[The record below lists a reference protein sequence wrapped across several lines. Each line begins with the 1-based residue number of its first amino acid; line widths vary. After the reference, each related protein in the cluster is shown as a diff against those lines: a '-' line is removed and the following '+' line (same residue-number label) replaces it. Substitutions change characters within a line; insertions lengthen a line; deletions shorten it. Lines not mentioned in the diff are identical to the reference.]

1 MKYQRGF
8 TLVEVLIV
16 VAIIGILANIA
27 ISQVQEALW
36 RARAAS
42 IVSDFVLVRKAA
54 LEFYRDNNRM
64 PKNGTVAKPA
74 TELDPYLE
82 GKVKW
87 IAPNRWVGAYVWE
100 NWEGKKHAERT
111 GILYGFSLKQP
122 NPGLVEAIARIYDGP
137 FYETVYQKYTF
148 PITAY

>member
-1 MKYQRGF
+1 MSTQRGF
-8 TLVEVLIV
+8 TLVEVLLV

-27 ISQVQEALW
+27 IPQVQEALW

-42 IVSDFVLVRKAA
+42 IVSDFTLVRKAA

-64 PKNGTVAKPA
+64 PGNGTVARPA
-74 TELDPYLE
+74 HELDPYLE
-82 GKVKW
+82 GKVRW

-100 NWEGKKHAERT
+100 NWETKAHGRKT
-111 GILYGFSLKQP
+111 GVKYGFSLKKP
-122 NPGLVEAIARIYDGP
+122 NPELVVAIRRIYDGP
-137 FYETVYQKYTF
+137 FENTVYQKYTF